1 MSPHTEAKTSAD
13 PLAFPSADYEW
24 MHARGLGPTLV
35 NWEYPDP
42 SEDHERIDPR
52 LWDHLVAHLQKVAPS
67 DYLPAILSVAHAD
80 GEYWILTEAATEA
93 ERVGAIRT
101 ALATACRLHEEA
113 VRQLATAATLL
124 DTLGSDDV

>member
-1 MSPHTEAKTSAD
+1 MNPRHSNAPADDGGEAKDRVGTGS
-13 PLAFPSADYEW
+13 
-24 MHARGLGPTLV
+24 V
-35 NWEYPDP
+35 
-42 SEDHERIDPR
+42 
-52 LWDHLVAHLQKVAPS
+52 WDHLVAHLQKVAPS